1 LYETPPNRNS
11 ESRFVLNIVLSK
23 LKLKKTSL
31 ILLLVIL
38 LAIGTVAAV
47 FIGYR
52 QVSNAPEML
61 LSSIKDG
68 ANLSL
73 GKIKQTATRDGR
85 KEWSLEAGSAHYI
98 ETEKKAVLKDLFI
111 TYFLEDNQ
119 KVYLDADQGILN
131 TATNDIEFSGNVVVR
146 NENYRLRTD
155 RLSYEHNRRLIFTDD
170 RVHIAGDGADI
181 FADSLKYDLK
191 ANQIVLIGN
200 VATRISGDF
209 RPLGEFNKR

>member
-1 LYETPPNRNS
+1 M
-11 ESRFVLNIVLSK
+11 SR

-85 KEWSLEAGSAHYI
+85 KEWSLEAGSANYI
-98 ETEKKAVLKDLFI
+98 ESENKAVLKDLFI

-146 NENYRLRTD
+146 NEDYRLRTD

-170 RVHIAGDGADI
+170 RVHIEGDGADI
-181 FADSLKYDLK
+181 SADSLKYDLK
-191 ANQIVLIGN
+191 ANQIVLTGN
-200 VATRISGDF
+200 VATRISRDF
-209 RPLGEFNKR
+209 RPSREFNKR